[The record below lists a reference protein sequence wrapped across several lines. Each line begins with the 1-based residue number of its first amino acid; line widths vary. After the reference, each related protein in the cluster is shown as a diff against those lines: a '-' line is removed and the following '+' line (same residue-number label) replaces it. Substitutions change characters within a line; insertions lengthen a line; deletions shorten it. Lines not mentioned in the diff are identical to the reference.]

1 MRSVRLCGTVASV
14 RDSARW
20 RGPGAGIRRLV
31 RGLAG
36 VALAVAIPAAMT
48 VAVAPGPAAAA
59 YNPDGFD
66 FWVDSGMGPIKN
78 RVFRAADGNTDRVV
92 YALDG
97 LRARNDLSGWEID
110 TDISRVLPQWNIN
123 VVMPIGGQS
132 SFYSDWATPS
142 NTNGQTVR
150 YAWETFLTRDLRN
163 ALHERLGFKPVGN
176 GVFGLSMGGSAALAL
191 AAYHPDQFRYAAS
204 YSGYLNLS
212 GPGMR
217 EALRAAMLDAGGFNI
232 DAMWGPPW
240 DARWQRNDPT
250 FFAPLLRQ
258 NGTRLWISSGNG
270 LPGPR
275 DAVRSPIDAYHLTNA
290 EVLETVALANTRAFQ
305 DSLGAANAVFDYTP
319 VGVHFWH
326 YWTDEVYKML
336 PDLSA
341 NLG

>member
-1 MRSVRLCGTVASV
+1 MRSVRLCGTIAGV

-20 RGPGAGIRRLV
+20 RGSGAGVRRLV
-31 RGLAG
+31 RRLAG
-36 VALAVAIPAAMT
+36 VALAVAIPVTMT
-48 VAVAPGPAAAA
+48 VAGAPGPAAAA
-59 YNPDGFD
+59 YNSDGFD
-66 FWVDSGMGPIKN
+66 FWVDSSMGPIKN

-110 TDISRVLPQWNIN
+110 TDVSRVLPQWNIN

-132 SFYSDWATPS
+132 SFYSDWAAPS

-150 YAWETFLTRDLRN
+150 YAWETFLTRDLRD

-204 YSGYLNLS
+204 YSGYLNPS

-217 EALRAAMLDAGGFNI
+217 EALRAAMLDLKRFQHRRHVGPAVGPALAAERPDLFRAAVAAERHPAVDFLGQRPARPPRRRSRPDRRLPPDQCGGARGGGAGQHPRVP
-232 DAMWGPPW
+232 GPP
-240 DARWQRNDPT
+240 RHGQRG
-250 FFAPLLRQ
+250 F
-258 NGTRLWISSGNG
+258 RL
-270 LPGPR
+270 
-275 DAVRSPIDAYHLTNA
+275 H
-290 EVLETVALANTRAFQ
+290 
-305 DSLGAANAVFDYTP
+305 P